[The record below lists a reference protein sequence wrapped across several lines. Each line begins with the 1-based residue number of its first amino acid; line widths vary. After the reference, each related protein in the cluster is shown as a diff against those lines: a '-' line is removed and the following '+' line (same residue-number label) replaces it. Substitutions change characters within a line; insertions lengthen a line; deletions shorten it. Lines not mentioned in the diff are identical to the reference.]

1 MLEIKQSNNIG
12 LLDISGAFDNVKI
25 SHIISNAIKY
35 KLSNDLVN
43 LLNSI
48 LSNRT
53 VQLDDFVRNLV
64 RGCLK
69 GDVLSPLIWNL
80 AMTDLLEKLTKFSD
94 IFEVAFA
101 NDLATIFIYKSVVIP
116 TLTYGFE
123 IWYRPNVSR
132 SKIRLRTIQRK
143 FLLAIT
149 NAYCTI
155 PNIILYYLLDLLPVD
170 YEIEKFLEMQNLK
183 SQMNVTKALKI
194 SLHNQ

>member
-123 IWYRPNVSR
+123 I
-132 SKIRLRTIQRK
+132 
-143 FLLAIT
+143 
-149 NAYCTI
+149 
-155 PNIILYYLLDLLPVD
+155 
-170 YEIEKFLEMQNLK
+170 
-183 SQMNVTKALKI
+183 
-194 SLHNQ
+194 